1 MKILYPWGAVTG
13 HWSRWLFKFSIPQI
27 RCLPTLKTLKV
38 QCDAVCLQISYL
50 HHVERV
56 APVVRQSQ
64 EKIEYYRIAAHYRF
78 ILRTMF
84 DCFQYPRVIILEVNA
99 ASDLL

>member
-1 MKILYPWGAVTG
+1 M
-13 HWSRWLFKFSIPQI
+13 
-27 RCLPTLKTLKV
+27 
-38 QCDAVCLQISYL
+38 
-50 HHVERV
+50 
-56 APVVRQSQ
+56 VRQSQ

-99 ASDLL
+99 ASANLL